1 MSEELN
7 YIIEPIS
14 EKEATKLLNKYLENE
29 SPGSGLVKGKI
40 VKITDNEVLVNVGLK
55 SEGVIPIGDFDSV
68 SDFSVGDVIDVYLD
82 DIGGTQGLAT
92 ISKKKADFM
101 MVWDQVTEAHKED
114 TPVECEVVRRVKGGF
129 MVKVFG
135 TEAFL
140 PGSQIDL
147 KPARDLDI
155 DIGDKFEVRIIKVN
169 FKRRNIVVSRRVLL
183 SEKQEA
189 RVKEFLEEIKEG
201 QIVEGT
207 VKNITE
213 FGAFIELDGI
223 DGLLHI
229 TDMSWRRINHPSEML
244 SIGDVI
250 KVKVKE
256 VDEDSKR
263 VSLGLKQLQPDPWK
277 NVTERYQIGNQIK
290 GKVVSLADYGAFIE
304 LESGVEG
311 LIHISEMSW
320 TKHIKHPS
328 ELMKVGQEVEAI
340 VLEVD
345 EKARKISLG
354 LRQAVPDPWEGVA
367 EKYPEDST
375 VKGKVV
381 NLTSFGAFIQLEE
394 GVEGLL
400 HISDISWTQRINHPR
415 DVLDKGK
422 SIKCKVLSVNVG
434 ERRISLGLKQ
444 LKDDPLRMFAKK
456 YPVDSNII
464 GTVFEMLPRG
474 VIVSLGKG
482 LKGFVP
488 FSHLTKK
495 NIKKPEEGYS
505 LGDKLKLKVI
515 EIDVD
520 RRNVVLSEREYL
532 KEQKIKYEELQKKN
546 KENVGGEV
554 TMEEVE
560 TMPEEIVDEMEKIQA
575 IGEEEEEEVFEED
588 DDYEEEDEEEVED
601 EKFDF
606 EEEEPET
613 EEEPEIYEDVEF
625 EEEEEKEEESEE
637 IEGEEEED

>member
-1 MSEELN
+1 MNEELN
-7 YIIEPIS
+7 FVIEPIS
-14 EKEATKLLNKYLENE
+14 EEEATKLLDRSLKSEA
-29 SPGSGLVKGKI
+29 PKTGLVKGKI
-40 VKITDNEVLVNVGLK
+40 VRITDNEVLVNVGLK
-55 SEGVIPIGDFDSV
+55 SEGIIPIDDFDSV
-68 SDFSVGDVIDVYLD
+68 SNFSVGDVVDVYLD
-82 DIGGTQGLAT
+82 DAGGSHGLAT
-92 ISKKKADFM
+92 ISKKKADFIK
-101 MVWDQVTEAHKED
+101 VWDQVKEAHKEI
-114 TPVECEVVRRVKGGF
+114 TPVESEVVRRVKGGL

-147 KPARDLDI
+147 KPARDVDI
-155 DIGDKFEVRIIKVN
+155 EIGDKFDVRIIKVN

-183 SEKQEA
+183 SEEHDA

-201 QIVEGT
+201 DVVEGT

-244 SIGDVI
+244 SVGDTV
-250 KVKVKE
+250 KVLVKE
-256 VDEDSKR
+256 VDEDTKR
-263 VSLGLKQLQPDPWK
+263 VSLGLKQLKPDPWK
-277 NVTERYQIGNQIK
+277 NVQDRYQIGNQVK
-290 GKVVSLADYGAFIE
+290 GKVVSLTDYGAFAE
-304 LESGVEG
+304 LESGIEG
-311 LIHISEMSW
+311 LIHVSEMSW

-328 ELMKVGQEVEAI
+328 EVMKVGQEVEAI

-354 LRQAVPDPWEGVA
+354 LRQAAPDPWEKVA
-367 EKYPEDST
+367 EKYPVDSV

-400 HISDISWTQRINHPR
+400 HISDMSWTQRINHPR

-422 SIKCKVLSVNVG
+422 TIKCQVLSVNED

-444 LKDDPLRMFAKK
+444 LKDDPMTIFAEK
-456 YPVDSNII
+456 YPVNSNII
-464 GTVFEMLPRG
+464 GTIFELLPRG

-488 FSHLTKK
+488 FSHLAKK

-515 EIDVD
+515 EIDVG
-520 RRNVVLSEREYL
+520 RRNIVLSEREYL
-532 KEQKIKYEELQKKN
+532 KEQKEKYDELQKKKVDGGSN
-546 KENVGGEV
+546 EEENISDPQE
-554 TMEEVE
+554 
-560 TMPEEIVDEMEKIQA
+560 EEIVDEIEPEA
-575 IGEEEEEEVFEED
+575 R
-588 DDYEEEDEEEVED
+588 VED
-601 EKFDF
+601 EKNYDDD
-606 EEEEPET
+606 EEEEYD
-613 EEEPEIYEDVEF
+613 EEEFNDEEEKEDEFDGEDEREIEP
-625 EEEEEKEEESEE
+625 EEEEKE
-637 IEGEEEED
+637 